1 MSVPDFYSPDDSV
14 KYLKKF
20 HENVDTYLAALD
32 HVKERIYGNTPYVK
46 IKGEIMDVLCKLTN
60 KLIEDTN
67 YEFAQEYPEYKNIEQ
82 AEDNLF
88 YIENFRKR

>member
-14 KYLKKF
+14 KYLKNF

-32 HVKERIYGNTPYVK
+32 YVKERIYGEVTYK
-46 IKGEIMDVLCKLTN
+46 SIKGETLDALCKLTN

-67 YEFAQEYPEYKNIEQ
+67 YDFAQANPEYKNIE
-82 AEDNLF
+82 EVEENVF
-88 YIENFRKR
+88 YLENFRQ